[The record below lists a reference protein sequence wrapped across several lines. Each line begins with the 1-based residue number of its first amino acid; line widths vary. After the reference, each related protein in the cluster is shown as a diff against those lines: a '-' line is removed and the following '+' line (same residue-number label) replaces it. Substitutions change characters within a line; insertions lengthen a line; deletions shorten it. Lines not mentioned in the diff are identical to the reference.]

1 MNVVKKIDDI
11 GRITIPRDVR
21 RSLRWMDGDEIEII
35 SNSDGTLTLRKH
47 ENDTAARLRELQ
59 QEWANDAD
67 VAQQFLELIALIE
80 SKIE

>member
-1 MNVVKKIDDI
+1 MNVVKKLDDI

-35 SNSDGTLTLRKH
+35 TYPDGTLLLRKR

-67 VAQQFLELIALIE
+67 VAQQFLDLIALIE
-80 SKIE
+80 SKTE

>member
-80 SKIE
+80 SKTE